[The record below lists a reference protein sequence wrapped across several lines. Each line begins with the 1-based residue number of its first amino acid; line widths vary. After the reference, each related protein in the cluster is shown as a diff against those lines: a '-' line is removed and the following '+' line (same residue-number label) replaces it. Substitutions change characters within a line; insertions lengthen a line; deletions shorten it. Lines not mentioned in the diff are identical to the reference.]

1 MLGIELGS
9 WGEQTD
15 IVLLERIYFIFN
27 NVYVCI
33 WECTCVHA
41 VACGVQKEM
50 SASPEL
56 EFHCELPDVGAGY

>member
-9 WGEQTD
+9 REEQTD

-27 NVYVCI
+27 NVYVCL

-41 VACGVQKEM
+41 ACGVKKM

>member
-1 MLGIELGS
+1 M
-9 WGEQTD
+9 
-15 IVLLERIYFIFN
+15 
-27 NVYVCI
+27 

-41 VACGVQKEM
+41 ACGVKKM